1 MSFLL
6 KKINEKKSNVL
17 IIGLG
22 YVGWPLYLAI
32 KKKKFNVFEIDIK
45 KKLVK
50 KYKIKFKK

>member
-22 YVGWPLYLAI
+22 YVGWPLYLEI
-32 KKKKFNVFEIDIK
+32 KKKDLMYLDSILIK
-45 KKLVK
+45 NWFKN
-50 KYKIKFKK
+50 IK